1 VQGAASIPAIIEAIS
16 VANARAECDVLIVAR
31 GGGSIEDLWAFND
44 EGVARAIRASAI
56 PVVSGIG
63 HEVDFTIADF
73 VADARA
79 PTPSGAAE
87 LVVPDRAACMD
98 ALRRTA
104 DRLVVAMRR
113 ELRTISS
120 RFDAAGSRLKLM
132 HPGNRLLQQEQR
144 LDDLEQ
150 RLIGAMRTSLHH
162 NRSRISEAATS
173 LFQHSPERR
182 VKDMCLK
189 YESLS
194 ARLSHAWANRLARAE
209 HRLSLAARA
218 LNTVSPLATL
228 DRGFAIVTR
237 GADGSLV
244 TDVATLQVG
253 DAIQARVARGTVRA
267 TVTSKEPA
275 QDSGEK
281 T

>member
-1 VQGAASIPAIIEAIS
+1 MAAA
-16 VANARAECDVLIVAR
+16 
-31 GGGSIEDLWAFND
+31 SIEDLWAFND
-44 EGVARAIRASAI
+44 EGVARAIRASRI

-113 ELRTISS
+113 ELRTVST

-150 RLIGAMRTSLHH
+150 RLAGAMRSNLHH
-162 NRSRISEAATS
+162 NRSRISEATTS

-182 VKDMCLK
+182 
-189 YESLS
+189 
-194 ARLSHAWANRLARAE
+194 
-209 HRLSLAARA
+209 
-218 LNTVSPLATL
+218 
-228 DRGFAIVTR
+228 
-237 GADGSLV
+237 
-244 TDVATLQVG
+244 
-253 DAIQARVARGTVRA
+253 
-267 TVTSKEPA
+267 
-275 QDSGEK
+275 
-281 T
+281 